1 MKIYVHYDAEGNIH
15 SVFSVDAAEGGGAM
29 LAPEA
34 GLFVGEVEIEGME
47 LRSDQSNSETLL
59 EIANTYKIT
68 TPVPRLQLAK
78 KY

>member
-15 SVFSVDAAEGGGAM
+15 SVFSVDAPEGGGAM

-34 GLFVGEVEIEGME
+34 GLFVGEVEIEGLE
-47 LRSDQSNSETLL
+47 LRSDESNAETLL
-59 EIANTYKIT
+59 EIANTYKVT
-68 TPVPRLQLAK
+68 TPVPRLQLTK